1 MAHSERPAPS
11 TRSAARTARPRRA
24 VLTATLTLL
33 VPTALACNSII
44 GLTDFEKTQCAGAR
58 CADDGGP
65 LPDQLVVEA
74 GADVVTD
81 APIDVRGADPVSW
94 PKWPMPNYD
103 GGGAV
108 PLPNQLNLMV
118 LDGNRIQDNVTG
130 LVWRRS
136 VLPADATQDEAKAA
150 CAALDPTT
158 GPWRLPKRVELITLL
173 DFGRSGILIDPQ
185 FTGVKNVRVWTSS
198 EGRPFSVSPVAYWT
212 VSFETGIVDVLP
224 LELVAKVL
232 CVRAK

>member
-1 MAHSERPAPS
+1 MAHSERPALR
-11 TRSAARTARPRRA
+11 TRSAVRTSRQRRL
-24 VLTATLTLL
+24 VLAGALALL
-33 VPTALACNSII
+33 LPTALACNSII
-44 GLTDFEKTQCAGAR
+44 GLTDFEKTECAGAR

-65 LPDQLVVEA
+65 LPDQFVEA

-108 PLPNQLNLMV
+108 SLPNQLNYTV
-118 LDGNRIQDNVTG
+118 LDGNRIQDGVTG

-150 CAALDPTT
+150 CATLDPAT

-198 EGRPFSVSPVAYWT
+198 EGRPFNVSPVAYWT